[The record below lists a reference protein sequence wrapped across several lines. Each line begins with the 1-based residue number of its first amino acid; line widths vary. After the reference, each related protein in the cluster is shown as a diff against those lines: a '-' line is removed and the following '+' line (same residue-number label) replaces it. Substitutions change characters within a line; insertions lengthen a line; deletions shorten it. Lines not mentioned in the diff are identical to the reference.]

1 MTKNTDT
8 RMQAALVREKYYLLN
23 KHLLE
28 CYHKIIKK
36 ENINGLIKQHKGLIN
51 SLQFNNKKPPKSLT
65 YLQNYA
71 ANLKSNREMAI
82 QVFSN
87 TLNNKGIFSSQ

>member
-1 MTKNTDT
+1 MTKTTDT

-28 CYHKIIKK
+28 CYQKIIKK
-36 ENINGLIKQHKGLIN
+36 ENINGLIKQHKRLIN
-51 SLQFNNKKPPKSLT
+51 SLQFNNKKPPKSLS
-65 YLQNYA
+65 YLENFS

-82 QVFSN
+82 QIFSN
-87 TLNNKGIFSSQ
+87 TLNNKGIFSLQ